1 MKAGIEVPAAGRRS
15 QFASDSDAAERRL
28 IQSNNDAS
36 GYLQRVAGRLIRT
49 APTKSHSGDEKIMR
63 LHRICRGRPKGRPV
77 VNSWHILV

>member
-49 APTKSHSGDEKIMR
+49 ACCEQLAYTRVGNVDM
-63 LHRICRGRPKGRPV
+63 
-77 VNSWHILV
+77 